1 MFPIFGGPSRI
12 STVGCVCCEGGL
24 EDNLEGTAL
33 RLAWLASSLFD

>member
-1 MFPIFGGPSRI
+1 MFLIFGGPSQI

-33 RLAWLASSLFD
+33 RLACLANSVFD